1 MLRKALI
8 TLTAV
13 AALCVGS
20 TAMAMHGAGGGGGH
34 GGGFGGGGW
43 HGGGGGGW
51 HSSAFHTGFGHPGFV
66 GHPSAR
72 HSFFVHHGH
81 FFPHRHFAFF
91 RHRHFFGVGVGLYA
105 ASSCWTWVPTQFGWR
120 RVWVCGGPYY

>member
-1 MLRKALI
+1 MLRKTLI

-20 TAMAMHGAGGGGGH
+20 TAMAMHGAGGGGG
-34 GGGFGGGGW
+34 
-43 HGGGGGGW
+43 W

-66 GHPSAR
+66 GHPFAR